1 MAPRPHSQRVR
12 ARRCAVQA
20 LYQWLLADQPP
31 KEIIN
36 EFIADRELV
45 NVDMEYFSL
54 LINTIPERY
63 EDLQG
68 KIQPYLDR
76 EWAQIDPVE
85 KCVLL
90 VGAFELTSCPEIPWK
105 VVINEAVSL
114 CKMFGSEEAHKY
126 VNGVLDQVA
135 EHGTR
140 DGLLGASA
148 PIKA

>member
-1 MAPRPHSQRVR
+1 MAPRPHSTRVR

-45 NVDMEYFSL
+45 NVDMDYFSL
-54 LINTIPERY
+54 LTRTIPERY
-63 EDLQG
+63 QELQEI
-68 KIQPYLDR
+68 IQPYIDR

-90 VGAFELTSCPEIPWK
+90 VGAFELTSCPDIPWK

-114 CKMFGSEEAHKY
+114 CKMFGSEDAHKY
-126 VNGVLDQVA
+126 INGVLDKVA

-140 DGLLGASA
+140 DGLLGVSS

>member
-1 MAPRPHSQRVR
+1 MAPRPHSKRVG

-31 KEIIN
+31 KEIIQ
-36 EFIADRELV
+36 EFIADRELI

-54 LINTIPERY
+54 LTEHIPERY
-63 EDLQG
+63 QELLAL
-68 KIQPYLDR
+68 IQPHLDR
-76 EWAQIDPVE
+76 DWSQIDPVE

-90 VGAFELTSCPEIPWK
+90 VGTFELTSCPDIPWK
-105 VVINEAVSL
+105 VVISEAVSL
-114 CKMFGSEEAHKY
+114 CKMFGSEDAHKY
-126 VNGVLDQVA
+126 VNGVLDKIA

-140 DGLLGASA
+140 TGLLGVSA